1 MPEPDLLQI
10 FARPV
15 HDAGI
20 PYLVAGSVG
29 AMFYAEPRLTL
40 DIDLA
45 VSIPNARLPALAG
58 LFPEASFYVPPLEVL
73 HGENLREC
81 RGHFNVIHLD
91 SGLKAD
97 FYPSQSDPF
106 YGWASQHRRV
116 VRYTHGEVF
125 FAPPEYVIVWKIA
138 YFAEGGGEKHVR
150 DIRRMLE
157 LSGSE
162 VDRAV
167 LEKELSRRNLLS
179 FFQTITQA

>member
-29 AMFYAEPRLTL
+29 ALLYSEPRLTL

-45 VSIPNARLPALAG
+45 VSIPNARLASLTTI
-58 LFPEASFYVPPLEVL
+58 FPEASFYVPPIEVL
-73 HGENLREC
+73 RGENLREC
-81 RGHFNVIHLD
+81 RGHFNVINMT

-97 FYPSQSDPF
+97 FYPSHQDPF
-106 YGWASQHRRV
+106 YRWAREHRRV
-116 VRYTHGEVF
+116 VRYEHGEVF
-125 FAPPEYVIVWKIA
+125 FAPPEYVIVWKTV

-157 LSGSE
+157 LSE
-162 VDRAV
+162 AEIDRAV
-167 LEKELSRRNLLS
+167 LEKELSRRSLTS
-179 FFQTITQA
+179 AFQIMIQE